1 MLLPHNVQPP
11 TPFEGKS
18 IDELVLMIVGK
29 LHLSWGSYIGRVR
42 DIQTRKV
49 MEVDEIVDIEP
60 RMKAMRSLTNMGQ
73 DNERLTHHLSVFNI
87 PLGLQS

>member
-1 MLLPHNVQPP
+1 MLLPHNVPPP

-29 LHLSWGSYIGRVR
+29 LHLSWGSYIGHIR

-49 MEVDEIVDIEP
+49 MEV
-60 RMKAMRSLTNMGQ
+60 
-73 DNERLTHHLSVFNI
+73 NI
-87 PLGLQS
+87 PLGLQSWQTT